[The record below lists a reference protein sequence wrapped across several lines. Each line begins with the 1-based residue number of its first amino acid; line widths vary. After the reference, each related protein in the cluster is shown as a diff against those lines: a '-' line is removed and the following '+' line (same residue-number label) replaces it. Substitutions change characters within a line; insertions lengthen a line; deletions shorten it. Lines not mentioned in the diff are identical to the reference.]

1 MVDRLEQRGF
11 EPVADVEHAV
21 AAIGKSAWPVGADV
35 GEWRHE
41 VGGAVAADAPI
52 DWNEVEI
59 ANRRHDARIGL
70 LLGRDQQRPVGWIS
84 DVLEQVDR
92 WKSTAD
98 DPDSTLPY
106 NSRDWDVRRLERKG
120 HRQNYSHLCATS

>member
-11 EPVADVEHAV
+11 EPVANVEHAV

-59 ANRRHDARIGL
+59 ANRRHDARFGL

-84 DVLEQVDR
+84 HVLEQVDR
-92 WKSTAD
+92 WKRTPD
-98 DPDSTLPY
+98 DPDRTLPIT
-106 NSRDWDVRRLERKG
+106 STTWKVRSFAQ
-120 HRQNYSHLCATS
+120 HH

>member
-1 MVDRLEQRGF
+1 MQDCIDRHDYHPELRGRARRLPRSRHEAGIMVDRLEQRGF
-11 EPVADVEHAV
+11 EPVANVEHAV

-59 ANRRHDARIGL
+59 ANRR
-70 LLGRDQQRPVGWIS
+70 LGRATCR
-84 DVLEQVDR
+84 
-92 WKSTAD
+92 
-98 DPDSTLPY
+98 
-106 NSRDWDVRRLERKG
+106 ERVC
-120 HRQNYSHLCATS
+120 QYV

>member
-11 EPVADVEHAV
+11 EPVANVEHAV

-59 ANRRHDARIGL
+59 ANRRHDARSGL
-70 LLGRDQQRPVGWIS
+70 LRGLDKQRPVGWVS
-84 DVLEQVDR
+84 DVPEQVR
-92 WKSTAD
+92 SAERRAGK
-98 DPDSTLPY
+98 
-106 NSRDWDVRRLERKG
+106 DWVRTCRARGSPE
-120 HRQNYSHLCATS
+120 Q

>member
-11 EPVADVEHAV
+11 EPVANVEHAV

-52 DWNEVEI
+52 DRSEEHTSELQSLMRISYAVFCLNKTKCDQ
-59 ANRRHDARIGL
+59 NRNGQSLQRRARDNTI
-70 LLGRDQQRPVGWIS
+70 R
-84 DVLEQVDR
+84 
-92 WKSTAD
+92 
-98 DPDSTLPY
+98 
-106 NSRDWDVRRLERKG
+106 
-120 HRQNYSHLCATS
+120 

>member
-41 VGGAVAADAPI
+41 VGGPVAADAPI

-59 ANRRHDARIGL
+59 ANRRHDARIGRL
-70 LLGRDQQRPVGWIS
+70 VGRDKQRTVGWVSAVHDPVQRCDSAEGETVKPIPINTS
-84 DVLEQVDR
+84 I
-92 WKSTAD
+92 WD
-98 DPDSTLPY
+98 DPTFP
-106 NSRDWDVRRLERKG
+106 
-120 HRQNYSHLCATS
+120 HPQ

>member
-11 EPVADVEHAV
+11 EPVANVEHAV

-84 DVLEQVDR
+84 DVLRSE
-92 WKSTAD
+92 
-98 DPDSTLPY
+98 
-106 NSRDWDVRRLERKG
+106 E
-120 HRQNYSHLCATS
+120 HTSELQSLMRISYAVFCLKKQ